1 MKSTTGIKTTNDN
14 HEPATLNTE
23 RPGLSSLQY
32 LPVSLFGSTV
42 AFAGASIGW
51 RQAGIL
57 FGVPSIV
64 SNAIGIFAWSAFII
78 LLVAYLYKFAA
89 YKEKVIKELTDPI
102 AANFL
107 GTFFISA
114 VLLSTVA
121 APFILDLARVTWL
134 AGTAGGIVYM
144 YLLTKRLY
152 KGELNVLDLVPPVLI
167 PGLTVLNAVFTR
179 VNLKFSWWELPGDMP
194 LFAIG
199 IVFVMVFFV
208 IISYRLV
215 HLEPPILF
223 LKPTLLLMSA
233 PFEVGFLAYVST
245 KTQVDELGSILF
257 FFGFFIFII
266 AFFIVF
272 TRDLPF
278 MTSWW
283 GACFSMGALANAS
296 LKYALLSHMV
306 TMKYLSL
313 ILLSGSGLLTTVTLY
328 LTLHALFT
336 GKLLK
341 A

>member
-1 MKSTTGIKTTNDN
+1 METTNF
-14 HEPATLNTE
+14 NTKLKPVPPPTAGLE
-23 RPGLSSLQY
+23 LSSLQY

-42 AFAGASIGW
+42 ALAGAAIGW

-57 FGVPSIV
+57 IGAPSMI
-64 SNAIGIFAWSAFII
+64 SNTAGIFAWTVFII
-78 LLVAYLYKFAA
+78 LTAAYIYKFINYRTA
-89 YKEKVIKELTDPI
+89 VITELTSPI

-121 APFILDLARVTWL
+121 APFILPLARVTWF
-134 AGTAGGIVYM
+134 AGMIGGFIFM

-152 KGELNVLDLVPPVLI
+152 KGELKVLDLVPPVLI

-179 VNLKFSWWELPGDMP
+179 ANLKFDWWEPAADLP

-208 IISYRLV
+208 IITYRLV

-233 PFEVGFLAYVST
+233 PFTVGFLGYMST
-245 KTQVDELGSILF
+245 KTHVNELGSVMF
-257 FFGFFIFII
+257 FFGFFIFIVS
-266 AFFIVF
+266 FFIVF
-272 TRDLPF
+272 TKGLPF

-296 LKYALLSHMV
+296 LKYALLSHMEP
-306 TMKYLSL
+306 MKYLSVG
-313 ILLSGSGLLTTVTLY
+313 LLAGSSLLTTITL
-328 LTLHALFT
+328 LQTLRALFN
-336 GKLLK
+336 GNLLK
-341 A
+341 P

>member
-1 MKSTTGIKTTNDN
+1 MKTTTELKPANGAD
-14 HEPATLNTE
+14 EPVALKTG
-23 RPGLSSLQY
+23 PFGLGSLQY

-42 AFAGASIGW
+42 AFAGAAIGW
-51 RQAGIL
+51 RQAAIL
-57 FGVPSIV
+57 FGTPSLV
-64 SNAIGIFAWSAFII
+64 SNVIGIFAWAAFI
-78 LLVAYLYKFAA
+78 LLFGAYLYKFIA
-89 YKEKVIKELTDPI
+89 YKQKVIAELTDPI

-121 APFILDLARVTWL
+121 APFILSLARITWL
-134 AGTAGGIVYM
+134 AGTVGGIVYM

-152 KGELNVLDLVPPVLI
+152 KGELKVLDLVPPVLI

-179 VNLKFSWWELPGDMP
+179 VNLKFSWWETLGDMP

-223 LKPTLLLMSA
+223 LRPTLLLMSA

-245 KTQVDELGSILF
+245 KTQVDELGSVLF

-272 TRDLPF
+272 TKDLPF

-296 LKYALLSHMV
+296 LKYALLSHMI

-313 ILLSGSGLLTTVTLY
+313 VLLSGSGLLTSITLY
-328 LTLHALFT
+328 LTLRALFT

-341 A
+341 P

>member
-1 MKSTTGIKTTNDN
+1 METTTTPANTN
-14 HEPATLNTE
+14 NYPAEAIPAATLH
-23 RPGLSSLQY
+23 GLDHLQY

-42 AFAGASIGW
+42 ALAGGAIGW
-51 RQAGIL
+51 RQAVIL
-57 FGVPSIV
+57 FGASPLV
-64 SNAIGIFAWSAFII
+64 SNSAGIFAWTVFLLLSAG
-78 LLVAYLYKFAA
+78 YLYKFINYRSA
-89 YKEKVIKELTDPI
+89 VIAELTSPV

-121 APFILDLARVTWL
+121 APFILPLARVTWF
-134 AGTAGGIVYM
+134 AGTAGGIIFM
-144 YLLTKRLY
+144 YRLTKRLY
-152 KGELNVLDLVPPVLI
+152 KGELKVLDLVPPVLI

-179 VNLKFSWWELPGDMP
+179 VNLKFAWWDTAGDMP

-199 IVFVMVFFV
+199 FVFVMVFFV
-208 IISYRLV
+208 IITYRLV
-215 HLEPPILF
+215 HLEPPIPF

-233 PFEVGFLAYVST
+233 PFEVGFLGYMST
-245 KTQVDELGSILF
+245 KTHVDELGSVLF

-296 LKYALLSHMV
+296 LKYALLSHLEP
-306 TMKYLSL
+306 MKYLSL
-313 ILLSGSGLLTTVTLY
+313 FLLSGSTLLTLITLVH
-328 LTLHALFT
+328 TLKAFFS

-341 A
+341 P

>member
-1 MKSTTGIKTTNDN
+1 MKTTTSPINADSNDQTIVSQDDQSAIS
-14 HEPATLNTE
+14 H
-23 RPGLSSLQY
+23 LQY

-42 AFAGASIGW
+42 ALAGAAIGW
-51 RQAGIL
+51 RQAVIL
-57 FGVPSIV
+57 FGAPSLV
-64 SNAIGIFAWSAFII
+64 SNTVGIFAWSAFII
-78 LLVAYLYKFAA
+78 LSAGYLYKFINYRSA
-89 YKEKVIKELTDPI
+89 VIAELTSPV

-121 APFILDLARVTWL
+121 APFFLSLARVTWF
-134 AGTAGGIVYM
+134 AGTSGGVIFM

-152 KGELNVLDLVPPVLI
+152 KGELKVLDLVPPVLI

-179 VNLKFSWWELPGDMP
+179 VNLKFSWWETTGDLP

-233 PFEVGFLAYVST
+233 PFEVGFMGYMST
-245 KTQVDELGSILF
+245 KTQVDELGSVLF

-266 AFFIVF
+266 SFFIVF
-272 TRDLPF
+272 TKDLPF

-296 LKYALLSHMV
+296 LKYALLSHIV

-313 ILLSGSGLLTTVTLY
+313 FLLAGSSVLTTITLIH
-328 LTLHALFT
+328 TLRALFN

-341 A
+341 P